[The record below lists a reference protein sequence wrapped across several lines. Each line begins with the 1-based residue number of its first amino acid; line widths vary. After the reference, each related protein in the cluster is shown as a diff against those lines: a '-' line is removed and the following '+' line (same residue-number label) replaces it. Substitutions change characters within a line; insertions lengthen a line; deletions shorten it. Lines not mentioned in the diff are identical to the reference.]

1 MIKIFYPFLI
11 IGILFC
17 SGPLLA
23 QQDAQ
28 FSQYMF
34 NGIYYN
40 PAFAGVEG
48 VTQFTGVFRSQ
59 WTGYEPTLGGGGAPT
74 TQLFTLNTP
83 ILRLRSGFGFHAVN
97 DQLGALSNQQI
108 QVSYAY
114 HLGLPNSKL
123 SFGIRSGIFSKA
135 IDFNKYR
142 WNDPNDINNLD
153 SRVSDIKP
161 DLAVGMFYRAE
172 KLYAGVSYNHI
183 IKAEF
188 DFGSDAL
195 RNPLVSH
202 MYLTAGYDYEYNYNL
217 IITPSVLIKT
227 DLNTYSIEGGVMGT
241 YNNKMWG
248 GLNYR
253 DGDSFIAILGYALLK
268 DNSLKA
274 GYAFDL
280 VVRAQEAK
288 RPTSHEFLMSYTLP
302 VVSAGGKKIVRTPR
316 FRH

>member
-1 MIKIFYPFLI
+1 MIFSI
-11 IGILFC
+11 I
-17 SGPLLA
+17 PATA

-34 NGIYYN
+34 NTIYYN

-48 VTQFTGVFRSQ
+48 VTQFTGVFRTQ
-59 WTGYEPTLGGGGAPT
+59 WTGYEGTDGNVGAPT
-74 TQLFTLNTP
+74 SQLFSLNTP
-83 ILRLRSGFGFHAVN
+83 ILRLRSGFAFHAVN
-97 DQLGALSNQQI
+97 DQLGPLSNQQV

-114 HLGLPNSKL
+114 HLGLPSSKL
-123 SFGIRSGIFSKA
+123 SFGIRSGIFSQA
-135 IDFNKYR
+135 INFNKYR
-142 WNDPNDINNLD
+142 PNQPGDPVIGEGRE
-153 SRVSDIKP
+153 SQIRP
-161 DLAVGMFYRAE
+161 DLAVGIYYRAE
-172 KLYAGVSYNHI
+172 KLFAGVSYNHI
-183 IKAEF
+183 LKAEF
-188 DFGSDAL
+188 DFGREAL
-195 RNPLVSH
+195 RNPLESH

-217 IITPSVLIKT
+217 IITPTVLIKT
-227 DLNTYSIEGGVMGT
+227 DLNTYSIEGGIMGT

-253 DGDSFIAILGYALLK
+253 DGDSFIALIGYALLK
-268 DNSLKA
+268 DNSLRA

-288 RPTSHEFLMSYTLP
+288 RPTSHEFLLSYTLP